1 MSRAINQNLFL
12 ASISS
17 FEKVLERLNSGQ
29 VQCYKT
35 PQVTVFFNYFI
46 KYFWKNRRKNDDLWF
61 FLGIQSNHFSIIS
74 VKKKLLRAI
83 PWIYEIYNIDYIIK
97 NFDKNN
103 TPWNR
108 LWSNCCFCKKYLN
121 NLYKWQR
128 AINKD
133 FDRLYNS
140 KRSSI
145 KHSFSDINDELQRN
159 IEIALF
165 LRFYVQ
171 SALRFSMV

>member
-1 MSRAINQNLFL
+1 MTKITLHEIVYGL
-12 ASISS
+12 I
-17 FEKVLERLNSGQ
+17 V
-29 VQCYKT
+29 
-35 PQVTVFFNYFI
+35 VF
-46 KYFWKNRRKNDDLWF
+46 
-61 FLGIQSNHFSIIS
+61 
-74 VKKKLLRAI
+74 V
-83 PWIYEIYNIDYIIK
+83 
-97 NFDKNN
+97 
-103 TPWNR
+103 
-108 LWSNCCFCKKYLN
+108 KKYLN